1 MRLFRKRDGEP
12 GEVSPDFDPA
22 ACFCGCGREVPEHL
36 QIANRTGA
44 ELWVELQ
51 VWQGIELAYYGRDVE
66 VSPLDTESE
75 SGRAEG
81 ERIATP
87 EAERPNASGSDT
99 LRFHMRSSLHFLQD
113 AIHRG
118 YTPDDSDAK
127 FWLREGRTLRRKHY
141 AQ

>member
-1 MRLFRKRDGEP
+1 MRLWRNRGGEP
-12 GEVSPDFDPA
+12 GEVPPGFEQA
-22 ACFCGCGREVPEHL
+22 TCFCGCGMEVPGHL
-36 QIANRTGA
+36 QQANRTA
-44 ELWVELQ
+44 AELQ
-51 VWQGIELAYYGRDVE
+51 VELKAWQELELAHHGIDVE
-66 VSPLDTESE
+66 VSPLDTDSE
-75 SGRAEG
+75 SGRAEW

-127 FWLREGRTLRRKHY
+127 SWLKEGRTLRRKHY
-141 AQ
+141 GV